1 MKHGLQAVMLA
12 DSVPVCHL
20 TKRLNYDAR
29 LITMEVTYWRGVH
42 AEHLRHRMFS
52 FSVASSRAIPTR
64 KMLQQVLWHPY
75 CPASFGRLIPGM
87 QSGEPLR
94 PVAQWVCRRAWLLAR
109 WPVLAVVLLLL
120 LLRVHKQWCDRL
132 LEPWLWVTCI
142 VTGGIGAWEGFWAL
156 RCHKDAE
163 PHIRRMAEMTRDLVR
178 SSEPKKLTV
187 GQAHC
192 PMVAESDIDPG
203 LPWDQDTQ
211 MMVSAGRC
219 AAVSYN
225 NHDTGTDVQK
235 DYARA
240 VKMRTASPPHMS
252 PFEHQALVAPFAGG
266 VRMMSDCWQWGC
278 GNLPRG
284 WIQHRKM
291 VENHNVENTLIILN
305 DYAEKK
311 NG

>member
-12 DSVPVCHL
+12 DSVPVCYV
-20 TKRLNYDAR
+20 TKQANYDAR

-75 CPASFGRLIPGM
+75 CPESFGRLIPGM
-87 QSGEPLR
+87 QSGEPLG

-109 WPVLAVVLLLL
+109 WPVLGVVLLLL
-120 LLRVHKQWCDRL
+120 LLKVHKQWCNRL

-142 VTGGIGAWEGFWAL
+142 VTGGIGAWEGFWRL
-156 RCHKDAE
+156 RCHRDAE

-178 SSEPKKLTV
+178 GSTPKQLTV
-187 GQAHC
+187 GQVHC
-192 PMVAESDIDPG
+192 PMVTDKDIDPS

-225 NHDTGTDVQK
+225 NHGTGTDIQK

-252 PFEHQALVAPFAGG
+252 PFEHQALVAPFAGTW
-266 VRMMSDCWQWGC
+266 RKMSTDWKWGQ
-278 GNLPRG
+278 GNLPEG

-291 VENHNVENTLIILN
+291 VENDNVMRTIEILN
-305 DYAEKK
+305 EFAEKK
-311 NG
+311 DV

>member
-1 MKHGLQAVMLA
+1 MKHGLQAVVLA
-12 DSVPVCHL
+12 DSVPKTGDRTIWH
-20 TKRLNYDAR
+20 NR
-29 LITMEVTYWRGVH
+29 LITLEVTYWRGVH

-64 KMLQQVLWHPY
+64 RMLQQVLWHPY
-75 CPASFGRLIPGM
+75 CPESFGRLIPGM
-87 QSGEPLR
+87 QSGEPLG

-120 LLRVHKQWCDRL
+120 LLKVHKQWCNRL

-142 VTGGIGAWEGFWAL
+142 VTGGIGAWEGFWRL

-178 SSEPKKLTV
+178 GSEPKRLTV
-187 GQAHC
+187 GDVHC
-192 PMVAESDIDPG
+192 PMVTDSDIDPS
-203 LPWDQDTQ
+203 LPWDPEVW
-211 MMVSAGRC
+211 MMISAGRC

-225 NHDTGTDVQK
+225 NHGSGTDVQK

-266 VRMMSDCWQWGC
+266 VRMMADCWQWGC

-291 VENHNVENTLIILN
+291 VENNNVIWTIERLKQ
-305 DYAEKK
+305 YAEKK
-311 NG
+311 DV